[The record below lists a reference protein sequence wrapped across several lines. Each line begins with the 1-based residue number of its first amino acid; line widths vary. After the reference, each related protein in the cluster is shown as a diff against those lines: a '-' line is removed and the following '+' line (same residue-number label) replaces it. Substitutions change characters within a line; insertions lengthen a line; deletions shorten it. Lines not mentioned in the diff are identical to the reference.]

1 MKILIPVLVFI
12 LLFLISGCTEK
23 LVYIKTPCPQM
34 QTWEVEP
41 LGNINYEVIYEEEN
55 NTSR

>member
-1 MKILIPVLVFI
+1 MKLILALVFTVY
-12 LLFLISGCTEK
+12 LFSGCAEK
-23 LVYIKTPCPQM
+23 IVYVKTPCPQM